1 MTTAGGSITICEMDK
16 KDNPMSRLMEL
27 AAPYKG
33 EYVLS
38 VILAIL
44 GVAAGLLPFFAVSKI
59 VILLMDGET
68 SVSVYMEWCLI
79 AGIGFLGKVCFANFS
94 TLVSHTATFA
104 TLAEIRLKLADKLT
118 RVPMGYMIN
127 TPSGE
132 LKNVL
137 VDRVEGMETTLAHL
151 VPELTANLCIP
162 ICILIYLLFLDWRMA
177 LAALITLPIGML
189 CYKGMANGYEE
200 KFQGLIM
207 RMRKMTSTVV
217 EYIGGIEVIKAFN
230 QSANSYQKYSDA
242 VEDNAAY
249 AVNWMKSVQLYKSML
264 VTIWPSV
271 LVCVLP
277 IGCVLYRNGS
287 LSVPAFVTCIVL
299 SLGIITP
306 ILNAMNFTDSISQM
320 KSVVGELCAVL
331 DEKELDRPETPV
343 SIHSSNIVLENVSF
357 SYESEKPLLKNI
369 NLSIPENSI
378 TAFVGPSGGGKS
390 TITKLIAG
398 FWDVTNGTVKLDGT
412 DIRKIPLSQLMD
424 NIAYI
429 SQDNYLFDE
438 TVLENIRMGKPSA
451 TDEEVYQAAR
461 DCGCYD
467 FILNLENGFHTVVG
481 GAGGH
486 LSGGERQRIAIARA
500 VLKNAPI
507 VILDEATAYIDAG
520 NEALIQEAKACCHDF
535 IMSLPDGYDT
545 VIGEGGATLSGG
557 EKQRIS
563 IARAILKDAPII
575 ILDEATSSVDPEN
588 ENLLMGA
595 ISELTKNKTVIM
607 IAHRL
612 KTVRNADQIFV
623 LSGGHIVQTGKHE
636 DLIRQPGIYADFIGI
651 RKKAIGWKLK

>member
-1 MTTAGGSITICEMDK
+1 MDK
-16 KDNPMSRLMEL
+16 KNNNPLPRLMEL
-27 AAPYKG
+27 AAPYKRK
-33 EYVLS
+33 YILS
-38 VILAIL
+38 VILAVL
-44 GVAAGLLPFFAVSKI
+44 GVAAGLLPFFVISKI
-59 VILLMDGET
+59 VVLLMSGET
-68 SVSVYMEWCLI
+68 SVSSYMKWCMI
-79 AGIGFLGKVCFANFS
+79 AGLGFLAKVCFSNLS
-94 TLVSHTATFA
+94 TMVSHTATFA
-104 TLAEIRLKLADKLT
+104 TLAEIRLKLVDKLT

-151 VPELTANLCIP
+151 IPELTANLCIP
-162 ICILIYLLFLDWRMA
+162 VCIFIYLLALDWRLA

-200 KFQGLIM
+200 KFQGLMM
-207 RMRKMTSTVV
+207 RVRKMTNTAV
-217 EYIGGIEVIKAFN
+217 EYISGIEVIKAFN
-230 QSANSYQKYSDA
+230 QSANSYRKYSDA
-242 VEDNAAY
+242 VEDNASY

-277 IGCVLYRNGS
+277 IGSVLYRNGS
-287 LSVPAFVTCIVL
+287 LSVPSFISCIVL

-320 KSVVGELCAVL
+320 KSVIGELGAVL
-331 DEKELDRPETPV
+331 DEKELDRPEKPIV
-343 SIHSSNIVLENVSF
+343 IHSSNISMENVCF
-357 SYESEKPLLKNI
+357 EYVEGKPLLKDV
-369 NLSIPENSI
+369 SFVIPEKTI

-398 FWDVTNGTVKLDGT
+398 FWDVTNGAVKLDDK
-412 DIRKIPLSQLMD
+412 DIRHIPLAQFMD
-424 NIAYI
+424 QVAYI
-429 SQDNYLFDE
+429 SQENYLFDE

-461 DCGCYD
+461 NCGCYD
-467 FILNLENGFHTVVG
+467 FVLKLANGFQTVVG

-507 VILDEATAYIDAG
+507 VILDEATAYIDAE
-520 NEALIQEAKACCHDF
+520 NEALIQEAMAK
-535 IMSLPDGYDT
+535 
-545 VIGEGGATLSGG
+545 VISG
-557 EKQRIS
+557 
-563 IARAILKDAPII
+563 
-575 ILDEATSSVDPEN
+575 
-588 ENLLMGA
+588 
-595 ISELTKNKTVIM
+595 KTVLM

-612 KTVRNADQIFV
+612 STITDADK
-623 LSGGHIVQTGKHE
+623 IVVVKDGCIEAEGTHE
-636 DLIRQPGIYADFIGI
+636 QLLTSCTLYQDMW
-651 RKKAIGWKLK
+651 KAHLDTKDAA

>member
-1 MTTAGGSITICEMDK
+1 MDK

-189 CYKGMANGYEE
+189 CYKEMANGYEE

-207 RMRKMTSTVV
+207 RVRKMTSTVV

-507 VILDEATAYIDAG
+507 VILDEATAYIDAE
-520 NEALIQEAKACCHDF
+520 NEALIQEAMAK
-535 IMSLPDGYDT
+535 
-545 VIGEGGATLSGG
+545 VIAG
-557 EKQRIS
+557 
-563 IARAILKDAPII
+563 
-575 ILDEATSSVDPEN
+575 
-588 ENLLMGA
+588 
-595 ISELTKNKTVIM
+595 KTVLM

-612 KTVRNADQIFV
+612 STITDADKIVVIKDGQIIDE
-623 LSGGHIVQTGKHE
+623 GTHE
-636 DLIRQPGIYADFIGI
+636 NLLTSCTLYQEMW
-651 RKKAIGWKLK
+651 KAHMDTKDVA

>member
-1 MTTAGGSITICEMDK
+1 MDK
-16 KDNPMSRLMEL
+16 NNNPMSSLMEL
-27 AAPYKG
+27 AAPYKSK
-33 EYVLS
+33 YVLS
-38 VILAIL
+38 VILAVL
-44 GVAAGLLPFFAVSKI
+44 GVAAGLLPFFVVSKI
-59 VILLMDGET
+59 VVLLMNGET
-68 SVSVYMEWCLI
+68 SVSVYMEWCLL
-79 AGIGFLGKVCFANFS
+79 AGLGFLAKVCFSNLS

-104 TLAEIRLKLADKLT
+104 TLAEIRLRLVDKLT

-162 ICILIYLLFLDWRMA
+162 VCILIYLLFLDWRMA
-177 LAALITLPIGML
+177 LASLITLPIGML

-200 KFQGLIM
+200 KFKGLIM
-207 RMRKMTSTVV
+207 RVRKMTNTVV

-242 VEDNAAY
+242 VEDNASY

-277 IGCVLYRNGS
+277 IGCILYQNGT
-287 LSVPAFVTCIVL
+287 LSVPAFITCIVL

-331 DEKELDRPETPV
+331 DEKELERPEKPV
-343 SIHSSNIVLENVSF
+343 PIHSSNIALENVSF
-357 SYESEKPLLKNI
+357 SYEAGKPLLKNVS
-369 NLSIPENSI
+369 LSIPENTI

-398 FWDVTNGTVKLDGT
+398 FWDVTDGAVKLDGT
-412 DIRKIPLSQLMD
+412 DIRKIPLPQLMAH
-424 NIAYI
+424 IAYI

-467 FILNLENGFHTVVG
+467 FILNLENGFQTVVG

-507 VILDEATAYIDAG
+507 VILDEATAYIDAE
-520 NEALIQEAKACCHDF
+520 NEALIQEAMAK
-535 IMSLPDGYDT
+535 
-545 VIGEGGATLSGG
+545 VIAG
-557 EKQRIS
+557 
-563 IARAILKDAPII
+563 
-575 ILDEATSSVDPEN
+575 
-588 ENLLMGA
+588 
-595 ISELTKNKTVIM
+595 KTVLM

-612 KTVRNADQIFV
+612 STITDADKIVVVKDGQIV
-623 LSGGHIVQTGKHE
+623 DEGTHE
-636 DLIRQPGIYADFIGI
+636 ELLVSCTLYQEMW
-651 RKKAIGWKLK
+651 KAHMDTKDAA

>member
-1 MTTAGGSITICEMDK
+1 MDK
-16 KDNPMSRLMEL
+16 ENNHPMSRLMEL
-27 AAPYKG
+27 AVPYKRK
-33 EYVLS
+33 YVLS
-38 VILAIL
+38 VVLAVL
-44 GVAAGLLPFFAVSKI
+44 GVAAGLLPFFVVSKI
-59 VILLMDGET
+59 VVLLMSGEI
-68 SVSVYMEWCLI
+68 SVAAYMEWCLI
-79 AGIGFLGKVCFANFS
+79 AGLGFLAKVCFSNLS

-104 TLAEIRLKLADKLT
+104 TLAEIRLKLVDKLT

-137 VDRVEGMETTLAHL
+137 VDRVEGMEATLAHL

-162 ICILIYLLFLDWRMA
+162 ICIFVYLLCLDWRMA
-177 LAALITLPIGML
+177 LAALITLPIGLL

-200 KFQGLIM
+200 KFQGLMM
-207 RMRKMTSTVV
+207 RVRKMTNTVV
-217 EYIGGIEVIKAFN
+217 EYISGIEVIKAFH

-242 VEDNAAY
+242 VEDNASY

-277 IGCVLYRNGS
+277 IGCVLYQNGS
-287 LSVPAFVTCIVL
+287 LSAPAFITCIVL

-306 ILNAMNFTDSISQM
+306 ILNAINFTDNISQM
-320 KSVVGELCAVL
+320 KSVVGELCSVL
-331 DEKELDRPETPV
+331 DEQELDRPEKPV
-343 SIHSSNIVLENVSF
+343 VIRSSDISMENVCF
-357 SYESEKPLLKNI
+357 EYEDGKPLLKDVS
-369 NLSIPENSI
+369 LKIPGKAI

-398 FWDVTNGTVKLDGT
+398 FWDVTSGVVMLDGK
-412 DIRKIPLSQLMD
+412 DIRQIPLTQLMD
-424 NIAYI
+424 QVAYI

-438 TVLENIRMGKPSA
+438 TVLENIRMGNPSA

-467 FILNLENGFHTVVG
+467 FILKLENGFQTVVG

-500 VLKNAPI
+500 VLKDAPI
-507 VILDEATAYIDAG
+507 VILDEATAYIDAE
-520 NEALIQEAKACCHDF
+520 NEALIQEAMAKA
-535 IMSLPDGYDT
+535 
-545 VIGEGGATLSGG
+545 
-557 EKQRIS
+557 
-563 IARAILKDAPII
+563 IA
-575 ILDEATSSVDPEN
+575 
-588 ENLLMGA
+588 G
-595 ISELTKNKTVIM
+595 KTVLM

-612 KTVRNADQIFV
+612 STISDADKI
-623 LSGGHIVQTGKHE
+623 IVVKAGRIEAEGTHE
-636 DLIRQPGIYADFIGI
+636 ELLTSCALYQ
-651 RKKAIGWKLK
+651 KMWKAHMDTKDAA

>member
-1 MTTAGGSITICEMDK
+1 M
-16 KDNPMSRLMEL
+16 
-27 AAPYKG
+27 
-33 EYVLS
+33 
-38 VILAIL
+38 
-44 GVAAGLLPFFAVSKI
+44 
-59 VILLMDGET
+59 
-68 SVSVYMEWCLI
+68 
-79 AGIGFLGKVCFANFS
+79 
-94 TLVSHTATFA
+94 
-104 TLAEIRLKLADKLT
+104 
-118 RVPMGYMIN
+118 
-127 TPSGE
+127 
-132 LKNVL
+132 
-137 VDRVEGMETTLAHL
+137 
-151 VPELTANLCIP
+151 
-162 ICILIYLLFLDWRMA
+162 
-177 LAALITLPIGML
+177 
-189 CYKGMANGYEE
+189 
-200 KFQGLIM
+200 
-207 RMRKMTSTVV
+207 
-217 EYIGGIEVIKAFN
+217 
-230 QSANSYQKYSDA
+230 
-242 VEDNAAY
+242 
-249 AVNWMKSVQLYKSML
+249 
-264 VTIWPSV
+264 

-507 VILDEATAYIDAG
+507 VILDEATAYIDAE
-520 NEALIQEAKACCHDF
+520 NEALIQEAMAK
-535 IMSLPDGYDT
+535 
-545 VIGEGGATLSGG
+545 VIAG
-557 EKQRIS
+557 
-563 IARAILKDAPII
+563 
-575 ILDEATSSVDPEN
+575 
-588 ENLLMGA
+588 
-595 ISELTKNKTVIM
+595 KTVLM

-612 KTVRNADQIFV
+612 STITDADKIVVIKDGQIIDE
-623 LSGGHIVQTGKHE
+623 GTHE
-636 DLIRQPGIYADFIGI
+636 NLLTSCTLYQEMW
-651 RKKAIGWKLK
+651 KAHMDTKDVA

>member
-1 MTTAGGSITICEMDK
+1 MDQSQGG
-16 KDNPMSRLMEL
+16 NPFGRLIEFARPHKTGYIVSVVL
-27 AAPYKG
+27 A
-33 EYVLS
+33 V
-38 VILAIL
+38 L
-44 GVAAGLLPFFAVSKI
+44 GVAFGIVPYFATARMTIELLSGNRDLSF
-59 VILLMDGET
+59 
-68 SVSVYMEWCLI
+68 YMVWCLI
-79 AGIGFLGKVCFANFS
+79 SGGCFVLKAILMGIS
-94 TLVSHTATFA
+94 TRASHEATFEVLSEA
-104 TLAEIRLKLADKLT
+104 RRKIASKLT
-118 RVPMGYMIN
+118 RVPMGYILN
-127 TPSGE
+127 TPSGQ
-132 LKNVL
+132 LKNGM
-137 VDRVEGMETTLAHL
+137 VERIEQLEVPLAHVIPEMTSNLL
-151 VPELTANLCIP
+151 VPIAI
-162 ICILIYLLFLDWRMA
+162 IVYLFVLDWRMA
-177 LAALITLPIGML
+177 LVSLITIPVGMM
-189 CYKGMANGYEE
+189 CYMGMMKEYPKKYGEVVKAGNH
-200 KFQGLIM
+200 M
-207 RMRKMTSTVV
+207 SATTV

-461 DCGCYD
+461 DCGRYD

-507 VILDEATAYIDAG
+507 VILDEATAYIDAE
-520 NEALIQEAKACCHDF
+520 NEALIQEAMAK
-535 IMSLPDGYDT
+535 
-545 VIGEGGATLSGG
+545 VIAG
-557 EKQRIS
+557 
-563 IARAILKDAPII
+563 
-575 ILDEATSSVDPEN
+575 
-588 ENLLMGA
+588 
-595 ISELTKNKTVIM
+595 KTVLM

-612 KTVRNADQIFV
+612 STITDADKIVVIKDGQIIDE
-623 LSGGHIVQTGKHE
+623 GTHE
-636 DLIRQPGIYADFIGI
+636 NLLTSCTLYQEMW
-651 RKKAIGWKLK
+651 KAHMDTKDVA